1 MTHEPMTVATT
12 CSACASDACVW
23 QTPPEIGIH
32 THVITRRL
40 DRFQDQKLPR
50 VLAAYL
56 NSSPATIIFVL
67 FFSVG
72 RTNAC
77 RRNKVDDNRSI
88 TRVTSE
94 RSILQASRVLPN
106 PSSLWTN
113 ATLFLTC
120 EIPSGSYPRS
130 FAKLNSS
137 LGAFLEYVTRTDDA
151 FERVLWCYL

>member
-1 MTHEPMTVATT
+1 MRVGRVCLAN
-12 CSACASDACVW
+12 
-23 QTPPEIGIH
+23 PPGNRNPHPRHHKKTGPI
-32 THVITRRL
+32 
-40 DRFQDQKLPR
+40 QDQKLPR

-72 RTNAC
+72 RTSAC

-120 EIPSGSYPRS
+120 ENSIRLIPTIFCKVEQFTWRFSGV
-130 FAKLNSS
+130 
-137 LGAFLEYVTRTDDA
+137 YVTRTDDA